1 MGDFL
6 QFLNE
11 NYYFLVP
18 VLWIIGYALKQ
29 TPHIPDWSIIWVL
42 FAISLF
48 LACFAFGLNVQAI
61 TNGIV
66 ATGVA
71 VFGQQAVK
79 QTLEAVNLRK

>member
-1 MGDFL
+1 MVDFL

-11 NYYFLVP
+11 NYFFLVP

-29 TPHIPDWSIIWVL
+29 TPSIPDWSIIWIL

-48 LACFAFGLNVQAI
+48 LACFAFGLNIQAI
-61 TNGIV
+61 TNGII

-79 QTLEAVNLRK
+79 QTLEAKNKRK

>member
-1 MGDFL
+1 MVDFL

-11 NYYFLVP
+11 NYFFLVP

-29 TPHIPDWSIIWVL
+29 TPSIPDWSIIWIL

-48 LACFAFGLNVQAI
+48 LACFAFGLNIQAI
-61 TNGIV
+61 TNGII

-79 QTLEAVNLRK
+79 QTLEAKNRRK